1 MRRPSSRAILLFAP
15 WTLCLLGAGP
25 DDPSGETR
33 TYTNRLTPIA
43 DPGPILAE
51 FPQFV
56 APIEETARFEAPVL
70 VDDPEA
76 DLDVRAWRFSYN
88 ARGIIE
94 VPNRLRGDQTAIV
107 VVHPW
112 GIDDGQGWD
121 TPEPAGAAFQ
131 CTPVKNAIALDH
143 AKTVINPFLEAWRGS
158 VGAVVYS
165 LPGAED
171 PIRAKL
177 YRSVRGTPSAEDRTE
192 GKRELSETLRSFSS
206 RGAPLPETISVSTNT
221 PTIDYFRSFPG
232 LDAGPTYDPPGF
244 WDLPIPVMDAI
255 EVDPSDVVIYDA
267 EGYDLL
273 REFLRSRGIRHV
285 LLAGY
290 NTDMCVC
297 STTAGYENL
306 RDDFNVFL
314 IGDATLATFPANPRP
329 SLATN
334 AAVSFA
340 ALDLFITQVSWIR
353 PRADTRSTPD

>member
-1 MRRPSSRAILLFAP
+1 MRNVPVCVTWFFGL
-15 WTLCLLGAGP
+15 WVLCVVEAVSEE
-25 DDPSGETR
+25 PSGETR
-33 TYTNRLTPIA
+33 TYANQLTPLT
-43 DPGPILAE
+43 DPQPILAD

-56 APIEETARFEAPVL
+56 APIEESARFEAPVL

-94 VPNRLRGDQTAIV
+94 VPNHLRSDRTAIV

-112 GIDDGQGWD
+112 GVDDGQGWD

-143 AKTVINPFLEAWRGS
+143 AKEVINPFLNAWRDR

-165 LPGAED
+165 LPGTED

-177 YRSVRGTPSAEDRTE
+177 YRSVRGTPSADDRIE
-192 GKRELSETLRSFSS
+192 GQRELTATLRSFAY
-206 RGAPLPETISVSTNT
+206 RGSALPEQITVSTET
-221 PTIDYFRSFPG
+221 PTIDYFQQFRG
-232 LDAGPTYDPPGF
+232 LDAGPIYDPPGF
-244 WDLPIPVMDAI
+244 WELPIPVMKSI
-255 EVDPSDVVIYDA
+255 EVDPNDVVIYDG

-273 REFLRSRGIRHV
+273 RDFLQSQGIRHV

-297 STTAGYENL
+297 STTAGHENL
-306 RDDFNVFL
+306 RKDFNVFL
-314 IGDATLATFPANPRP
+314 VGDATLATFPANPRP

-353 PRADTRSTPD
+353 PRDKTLSSD